1 MAIKIT
7 VSNRVK
13 FKVRGTV
20 KDESGADI
28 PFDFT
33 LTCRRL
39 DMDALQAKL
48 RDRGDAPV
56 SEFLLDVVEDWSGVK
71 DADDKPLPW
80 SEDAWRALCQI
91 PGVALLA
98 YRTYLVEAGA
108 KEKN

>member
-1 MAIKIT
+1 MAIKIV

-20 KDESGADI
+20 KDDAGVDQ

-33 LTCRRL
+33 LTCVRL
-39 DMDALQAKL
+39 DADALEVRL
-48 RDRGDAPV
+48 RERTLSIVDFMLGV
-56 SEFLLDVVEDWSGVK
+56 IEDWAGVK
-71 DADDKPLPW
+71 DAEDKPLPW
-80 SEDAWRALCQI
+80 SEDAWRSLCLI
-91 PGVALLA
+91 PGIAMLA